1 MLVHHTRG
9 HRDMPGARTCQVPGH
24 ARTCHATAKEPY
36 LAGKVLAFGM
46 PVEIAAT
53 ASAPKDVPKTKQTN
67 GVKK

>member
-9 HRDMPGARTCQVPGH
+9 HRDMPG